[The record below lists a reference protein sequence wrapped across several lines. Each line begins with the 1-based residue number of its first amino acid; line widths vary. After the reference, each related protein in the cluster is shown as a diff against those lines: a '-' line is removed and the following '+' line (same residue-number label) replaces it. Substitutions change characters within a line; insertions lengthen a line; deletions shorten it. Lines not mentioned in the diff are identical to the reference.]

1 MPLES
6 VGSPALWA
14 GFVAFVLAML
24 ALDLGVFHR
33 KAHAVSLREAAAWSA
48 VWIALAAA
56 FNVGLYFWAGPTRA
70 LEFTA
75 GYLVEKA
82 LSVDNVFVFAVIF
95 AYFRVPASCQHRVL
109 FWGIL
114 GALATRAAFIVAGGA
129 FLQRFHWAIYVFGA
143 LLAATGVKLL
153 VHRGAQP
160 HPERNPIVRLFTRFM
175 PVVPRFSDGRIRRD
189 RERPALR
196 DAAPRRARHGRGD
209 GHRLRDRLRP
219 RGLRGDVG
227 SLRGVHVER
236 LRDPRPPSALLPAR
250 RRHGPLPLPRRG
262 SRRDPLFVGAKM
274 MLTDVYEVPVGAAL
288 AIVAGILATS
298 IGASMLPSRRPP
310 PGSFPGERRGARR
323 RFRRLIEMPMPL

>member
-1 MPLES
+1 MPLETI
-6 VGSPALWA
+6 GSPALWA
-14 GFVAFVLAML
+14 GFVVFVLAML

-56 FNVGLYFWAGPTRA
+56 FNVGIYFWFGPTRA

-129 FLQRFHWAIYVFGA
+129 FLHRFHWAIYVFGA

-153 VHRGAQP
+153 LHRGAQP
-160 HPERNPIVRLFTRFM
+160 HPERNPVVRLFTRFV
-175 PVVPRFSDGRIRRD
+175 PVVPRFSEGRFVLTENGRRFATPLLVALVTVEATD
-189 RERPALR
+189 IVFAIDSVPAVFAVTSDPFVVFTSNVFAIL
-196 DAAPRRARHGRGD
+196 
-209 GHRLRDRLRP
+209 
-219 RGLRGDVG
+219 GLRALYFLLAGVMDRFRYLDVG
-227 SLRGVHVER
+227 LAAI
-236 LRDPRPPSALLPAR
+236 L
-250 RRHGPLPLPRRG
+250 
-262 SRRDPLFVGAKM
+262 LFVGAKM
-274 MLTDVYEVPVGAAL
+274 MLTDVYKVPIGAAL
-288 AIVAGILATS
+288 AVVAGILATS
-298 IGASMLPSRRPP
+298 VAASMLPSRRGVSPAQDP
-310 PGSFPGERRGARR
+310 VAGNDDARKV
-323 RFRRLIEMPMPL
+323 EVDAA